1 MLETPSM
8 LRYSSYDEICVGYEA
23 NTNESWGSE
32 NSSAAD
38 NQQERL
44 VKIGWIT
51 GFVDGEGCFSIHVV
65 RQPHRSN
72 RRGYRTGFQVAH
84 QFVVTQGAKSIKCLQ
99 TMQQHFGVG
108 RVYCNQRYDNH
119 KEHLYQFVVA
129 KRSDLIETI
138 IPFFQ
143 RHSLRTAKR
152 LDFERF
158 VACMQI
164 IRTKA
169 HLTPSG
175 LLQIVEIMQT
185 MNHCKPRPEMIR
197 ILRDY
202 MPDTEFNPVKI

>member
-1 MLETPSM
+1 M
-8 LRYSSYDEICVGYEA
+8 
-23 NTNESWGSE
+23 
-32 NSSAAD
+32 
-38 NQQERL
+38 
-44 VKIGWIT
+44 
-51 GFVDGEGCFSIHVV
+51 
-65 RQPHRSN
+65 
-72 RRGYRTGFQVAH
+72 AH
-84 QFVVTQGAKSIKCLQ
+84 QFVVTQGAKSIERLQ
-99 TMQQHFGVG
+99 TMQQYFGVG

-143 RHSLRTAKR
+143 RYSLRTAKR

-158 VACMQI
+158 AACMQI
-164 IRTKA
+164 IRTDA
-169 HLTPSG
+169 HLTPRG

-202 MPDTEFNPVKI
+202 MPNTDLLVGEDIVRSAWRHAG

>member
-8 LRYSSYDEICVGYEA
+8 LRYSSCNEICVGYEG
-23 NTNESWGSE
+23 NINESCGSE

-84 QFVVTQGAKSIKCLQ
+84 QFVVTQGAKSIECLQ

-108 RVYCNQRYDNH
+108 RGFCNQRN
-119 KEHLYQFVVA
+119 
-129 KRSDLIETI
+129 
-138 IPFFQ
+138 
-143 RHSLRTAKR
+143 
-152 LDFERF
+152 
-158 VACMQI
+158 
-164 IRTKA
+164 
-169 HLTPSG
+169 
-175 LLQIVEIMQT
+175 
-185 MNHCKPRPEMIR
+185 
-197 ILRDY
+197 
-202 MPDTEFNPVKI
+202 DTNKKIFYKLV

>member
-8 LRYSSYDEICVGYEA
+8 LRYSSRDEVCVGYKA
-23 NTNESWGSE
+23 NINESWGSE

-84 QFVVTQGAKSIKCLQ
+84 QFVVTQGARSIECLQ

-129 KRSDLIETI
+129 KRSDLLRTI
-138 IPFFQ
+138 IPYLPTAPIANFEKLGFF
-143 RHSLRTAKR
+143 
-152 LDFERF
+152 E
-158 VACMQI
+158 
-164 IRTKA
+164 
-169 HLTPSG
+169 
-175 LLQIVEIMQT
+175 
-185 MNHCKPRPEMIR
+185 
-197 ILRDY
+197 
-202 MPDTEFNPVKI
+202 